1 MKIGIFGSEYQ
12 IEKQSVIK
20 RVFNKLAERGAEVY
34 VDASFSHFLWEAF
47 QYKPAINGTLSGDVF
62 DLDIAI
68 SMGGDGTFLRTAARV
83 NKQNIPILG
92 INTGRLGFLADVG
105 STDIED
111 TLDELFKHYY
121 KVEERTLL
129 RLATENHI
137 YQGYNYALNEV
148 AILKRDTSS
157 MITIHTELNGEYLT
171 SYQAD
176 GLIVATPTGST
187 AYSMSVNGP
196 IILPQDNSLVLSPV
210 APHSLNVRPLVI
222 PDDYRITLGVESRNR
237 TFLISLDGRSEV
249 FPAGIQLEISKADY
263 TTKVIKRYKHTFYQT
278 LREKLMWGAD
288 VRMDKEQ
295 NMK

>member
-34 VDASFSHFLWEAF
+34 VDASFFHFLWEAF

-288 VRMDKEQ
+288 VRMDKER